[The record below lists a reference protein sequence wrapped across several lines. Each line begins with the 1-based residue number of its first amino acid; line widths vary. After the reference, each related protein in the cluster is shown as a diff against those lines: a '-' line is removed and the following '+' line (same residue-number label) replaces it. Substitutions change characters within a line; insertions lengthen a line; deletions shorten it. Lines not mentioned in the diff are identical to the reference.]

1 MICLFMKSNMALK
14 NVIVT
19 SAHTEGLN
27 MKFVTEPKGNTQ
39 GTKLSWEAIAAEEQ
53 VTILGNVNFSKPTP
67 SSSLV
72 FSGQVVYHLESSD
85 DEKTLDFEIPFNFV
99 EMIRGTPMSSSEYF
113 ALWKSSKADRRVEVK
128 TTLRNTRLFAEKA
141 NRLFHVALIDVNDE
155 GRKNGEGVMLST
167 HILASWKDSWHAF
180 DMSNGSKHD
189 LNRMYDLLQD
199 LLFCSLQITS

>member
-1 MICLFMKSNMALK
+1 MICLFMKSNVALK
-14 NVIVT
+14 NVTVT

-27 MKFVTEPKGNTQ
+27 MKFVTEPKGSAQ
-39 GTKLSWEAIAAEEQ
+39 GTKLSWEAIASEEQ

-72 FSGQVVYHLESSD
+72 FSGQVLYHLESSD

-141 NRLFHVALIDVNDE
+141 NRLFHVAVIDINDE
-155 GRKNGEGVMLST
+155 GMQNGERVMLST
-167 HILASWKDSWHAF
+167 HILISRKDRWHTF
-180 DMSNGSKHD
+180 DMPNGSKYD
-189 LNRMYDLLQD
+189 FNRMYHLLQD
-199 LLFCSLQITS
+199 FLLCSMQITS